1 MKAKE
6 LVLGTA
12 QLGFKYGIANKEGEP
27 TIDRAFSIMKFAVEL
42 GISYFDT
49 AYSYGESEARIGKFS
64 KIYREYGNKIN
75 IITKMPSLKGKIIN
89 KERINKYFFESL
101 KRLNRNSI
109 YCYMIHNFD
118 DIVNNSKI
126 INEAFLSLKEEGF
139 IEKIGVSV
147 YDKFQIEYL
156 LKNFRFDLIQLPV
169 NIFDQRLLRSGI
181 LYDLKKKNI
190 EIHARSIFLQGLI
203 FMDKNSLPSSL
214 VGAVPYLEKLEKVS
228 LEVGATKM
236 EIALSFVNPISEIDK
251 IVIGVEKVE
260 QLKQAVNAF
269 NKVRNSDKLK
279 NIITFDSFAI
289 EDENIIDPR
298 RWIK

>member
-1 MKAKE
+1 
-6 LVLGTA
+6 
-12 QLGFKYGIANKEGEP
+12 
-27 TIDRAFSIMKFAVEL
+27 
-42 GISYFDT
+42 
-49 AYSYGESEARIGKFS
+49 
-64 KIYREYGNKIN
+64 
-75 IITKMPSLKGKIIN
+75 
-89 KERINKYFFESL
+89 
-101 KRLNRNSI
+101 
-109 YCYMIHNFD
+109 
-118 DIVNNSKI
+118 
-126 INEAFLSLKEEGF
+126 NEAFLSLKEEGF

>member
-12 QLGFKYGIANKEGEP
+12 QLGFKYGIANKEGKP

-228 LEVGATKM
+228 LEVGATKR
-236 EIALSFVNPISEIDK
+236 EIALSFVNSISEIDK
-251 IVIGVEKVE
+251 IVIGVEKIE

-298 RWIK
+298 RWRK